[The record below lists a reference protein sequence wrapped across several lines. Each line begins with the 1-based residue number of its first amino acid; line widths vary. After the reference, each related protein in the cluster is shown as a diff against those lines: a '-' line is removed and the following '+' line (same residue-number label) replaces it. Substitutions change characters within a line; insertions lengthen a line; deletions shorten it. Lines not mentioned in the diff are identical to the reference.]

1 MKKMYIS
8 YKITYADDLTKKNVN
23 KLLRRFEIESLKDVD
38 FIKKTI
44 SARSRVKNI
53 AIIRKSFRLIINNLI
68 LSIKLNQP
76 LIISLDDNVLRDNGL
91 NHKIFSAVV
100 EQIEKFGLIDV
111 YKGKA
116 KHRTEIKANE
126 SFKDFIIGEIFKL
139 AESDVDGYYQAI
151 VTDVRFLNN
160 PNETTNAIRIA
171 YAVNTDY
178 YYQLIFINKS
188 EKALNYWRSIE
199 DKVTVGSKAKIKV
212 DKTSVTDV
220 KF

>member
-1 MKKMYIS
+1 MEKMYIS
-8 YKITYADDLTKKNVN
+8 YKITYADDLTKKNIN
-23 KLLRRFEIESLKDVD
+23 KLLRRFEIESFKDVD

-68 LSIKLNQP
+68 MSIKLNQN
-76 LIISLDDNVLRDNGL
+76 LVISLDDNVLRDNGL

-100 EQIEKFGLIDV
+100 EQIAKFGLIDV
-111 YKGKA
+111 VKGKA
-116 KHRTEIKANE
+116 KQRTEIKANE

-139 AESDVDGYYQAI
+139 AESDGDGYYQAI

-160 PNETTNAIRIA
+160 PNESTNAIRIS

-178 YYQLIFINKS
+178 YYQLIYINAS
-188 EKALNYWRSIE
+188 VKALNYWRSIE
-199 DKVTVGSKAKIKV
+199 DKINIGSKAKIKV
-212 DKTSVTDV
+212 KKTSVTDV